1 MILKPDFHYRTI
13 NDISI
18 EKIKLANIKYL
29 LIDIDN
35 TLVSW
40 DTKLPTEEVISFLNT
55 LYEND
60 LKVCLLS
67 NNNKE
72 RVESFAEIL
81 DIPYIYKAKKPL
93 GFNFRNAIK
102 TLEGIKEE
110 TAIIGDQIFT
120 DILGSKNAGIR
131 SILVDPIGQKEFLWT
146 MIVRKIENL
155 FRDRYNYTE

>member
-18 EKIKLANIKYL
+18 DKIKLANIKYL

-40 DTKLPTEEVISFLNT
+40 DTKLPTAEVIVFLNN
-55 LYEND
+55 LQKND

-72 RVESFAEIL
+72 RVESFAKIL
-81 DIPYIYKAKKPL
+81 SIPYIYKAKKPL
-93 GFNFRNAIK
+93 KFNFRNAIK
-102 TLEGIKEE
+102 LIDGKKEE
-110 TAIIGDQIFT
+110 TAIIGDQVFT
-120 DILGSKNAGIR
+120 DILGSKNIGIR

-146 MIVRKIENL
+146 MFVRKIENL
-155 FRDRYNYTE
+155 FRNRYNYTE